1 MPNQPTPTPMSKE
14 KNYFIDTEF
23 HEHKKPVK
31 FLGITIAKVWTIDL
45 ISIGIVCEDGRTYYA
60 INRDLNLKHAKKNK
74 WLKKNVLDKLP
85 AKQEL
90 YPPHGSPRLWQESMR
105 WLPIAQIRQEVID
118 FCGGKH
124 DIDESGS
131 FYRYDNGTPIFYGYY
146 ADYDWVVF
154 CWLFGTMMQLPNG
167 FPRYAKDLKQ
177 MLDDKLTDFKISLN
191 EINGT
196 QSLLDREATFEEK
209 LKWLK
214 SQPNYPKQKNEH
226 NALDDANWNFKLFQF
241 IKEPWQ
247 KNNKTVSTNFQ
258 SK

>member
-1 MPNQPTPTPMSKE
+1 MKNQET

-60 INRDLNLKHAKKNK
+60 MNRDLNLKHAKKNK
-74 WLKKNVLDKLP
+74 WLKENVLDKLP

-90 YPPHGSPRLWQESMR
+90 YPPYGSPRLWQESMR
-105 WLPIAQIRQEVID
+105 WLPIEQIRKEVID
-118 FCGGKH
+118 FCGGKP
-124 DIDESGS
+124 DSDEGGS

-167 FPRYAKDLKQ
+167 FPMFCKDLKQ
-177 MLDDKLTDFKISLN
+177 MLDEKLNDFQITLGETLEGKQMIK
-191 EINGT
+191 
-196 QSLLDREATFEEK
+196 DREATFDEK

-214 SQPNYPKQKNEH
+214 SQPNYPTQKNEH

-241 IKEPWQ
+241 IKERWQ
-247 KNNKTVSTNFQ
+247 KNNKTVSTNVQ
-258 SK
+258 SEQ